1 MVDAQSTSAI
11 EGATA
16 ELVGFVDKHKNLLGR
31 YYDRIRLIPFTPD
44 PYTVYLAEPTELV
57 RTQGL
62 KVFDRMMLDEM
73 VNSSVAGY
81 ISQVLTDAR
90 NQPAGDS
97 AECKA
102 VCDFVTAALDR
113 IEGGLMP
120 SLYELLYGAIYGF
133 GVSPAPYQ
141 IIMDGPWLGYVGYK
155 SIRAL
160 EPHFLEPVHEF
171 EHGRV
176 TGWNQIDRY
185 SSGPVFF
192 RQDEVIHYVINARY
206 DAARGRSMLLP
217 AHPFWVA
224 KTLLLQMRNMVA
236 EWTIGKLVI
245 SHDRSA
251 KDSIDP
257 AKFQSFVAELVSN
270 FLLRA
275 GFGLPAGVKAELLS
289 GASTVTPAVFDS
301 ALKHCDQGILRTC
314 GGNWMLSEEPDA
326 GSRALAETQQ
336 GGASARFKVP
346 REHFRGIIQHQLV
359 NRLCKI
365 NGFRPEHWP
374 KFTLAP
380 AIEGD
385 RQAMVTAAIS
395 AISAGALGGEQ
406 PGDANW
412 FRERLG
418 MPLIKEGAAQQQA
431 KPAAPAEQPDSGM
444 GEPPESVEVRKTS
457 TYTDGWVWVHDAD
470 DAEDFGWQ
478 EQPRIPAGGPGG
490 GQFGG
495 HGWVRA
501 TSLSS
506 KKGHWI
512 RPGEE
517 GAHMRPIHEQ
527 PKYDPKAPSR
537 RPTLIERREDIP
549 DILQE
554 HTAKVFASP
563 KYDDWKG
570 AEDGHPSAHDVALES
585 GAKLRFDGSTRS
597 WTGDARDLHKA
608 SKALDAKADATP
620 NRKQAQRYRN
630 AALAIDT
637 GIRGSI
643 NAKIRNDQQK
653 RAEESGHLF
662 PRIHKIYNPLD
673 DNHSDAETFA
683 SADRWWE
690 RDLSGAEQ
698 RVDFAEIDRGLQGII
713 DDSREG
719 LNVEW
724 KRSLDA
730 LRLQV
735 EGWVSN
741 DRVSAGAMLRKAGDV
756 KMILDGFVAKTVDAG
771 MLAYG
776 FGERQGARELVAS
789 GLPNPKRART
799 VQRFADADPVGPD
812 NPFSLDAYKKLL
824 EAKSFRI
831 ASKMGAQVVSR
842 VQLLL
847 ENCYENGVSIEET
860 RKRLASLFDDLAAGH
875 MISPGR
881 ADGYDYTSE
890 PIQETTVRT
899 IANTAFNGARQDLYQ
914 RNSDWVKGYE
924 ISEVGGGHDGQ
935 RSHPLSEHL
944 HGLKVAYLLKDGSV
958 NPYAKQFAGAQAY
971 NDRKVDVAL
980 TVMDEPIK
988 WSTQAELAKA
998 LRWKEKLSPD
1008 FV

>member
-176 TGWNQIDRY
+176 IGWNQIDRY

-224 KTLLLQMRNMVA
+224 KTLLLQMRNMVS

-336 GGASARFKVP
+336 GAASSRFKVP
-346 REHFRGIIQHQLV
+346 REHFRGIIQHQLI

-418 MPLIKEGAAQQQA
+418 MPLIKEVAAQQQA
-431 KPAAPAEQPDSGM
+431 SP
-444 GEPPESVEVRKTS
+444 
-457 TYTDGWVWVHDAD
+457 
-470 DAEDFGWQ
+470 
-478 EQPRIPAGGPGG
+478 
-490 GQFGG
+490 
-495 HGWVRA
+495 
-501 TSLSS
+501 
-506 KKGHWI
+506 
-512 RPGEE
+512 EE
-517 GAHMRPIHEQ
+517 GAPM
-527 PKYDPKAPSR
+527 DAPR
-537 RPTLIERREDIP
+537 
-549 DILQE
+549 
-554 HTAKVFASP
+554 VASP
-563 KYDDWKG
+563 EAAGMNG
-570 AEDGHPSAHDVALES
+570 AQIDSARTIIADLASGALPMETAQAMLTGFLPISGDTVDKILGPFRSGFKPSAPLAGIKAGEEP
-585 GAKLRFDGSTRS
+585 GA
-597 WTGDARDLHKA
+597 
-608 SKALDAKADATP
+608 
-620 NRKQAQRYRN
+620 
-630 AALAIDT
+630 
-637 GIRGSI
+637 
-643 NAKIRNDQQK
+643 QQQP
-653 RAEESGHLF
+653 EQHQPETQ
-662 PRIHKIYNPLD
+662 
-673 DNHSDAETFA
+673 AETFA

-980 TVMDEPIK
+980 TVMDGPIK

>member
-176 TGWNQIDRY
+176 IGWNQIDRY

-192 RQDEVIHYVINARY
+192 RQDEVVHYVINARY

-527 PKYDPKAPSR
+527 PKYEKPKEEKPKPFEIDAKQHPALAEALGWRGHGEDSGHGHVFEPEITVGKSR
-537 RPTLIERREDIP
+537 KYSGRESTSFSI
-549 DILQE
+549 
-554 HTAKVFASP
+554 
-563 KYDDWKG
+563 
-570 AEDGHPSAHDVALES
+570 S
-585 GAKLRFDGSTRS
+585 GKDKQGRDTRFGLHVEEAGDKNNPRSLYRVSTRS
-597 WTGDARDLHKA
+597 WGPSSDTVSRYGTKQEAVNEARRILSGISRV
-608 SKALDAKADATP
+608 SKNQGFVVK
-620 NRKQAQRYRN
+620 
-630 AALAIDT
+630 
-637 GIRGSI
+637 
-643 NAKIRNDQQK
+643 
-653 RAEESGHLF
+653 
-662 PRIHKIYNPLD
+662 
-673 DNHSDAETFA
+673 HSSSETFA